1 MQPDELR
8 REVNRLYW
16 ETGEPVTRLSDRLGV
31 SRGTFYNHLSPL
43 RATGRCPSCG
53 GSLFFRTRSERDAGE
68 AHCESCGATQ
78 AATPRPARGSAAREP
93 RMLHVERSAS
103 ETPVAARHTH
113 EAALLEARA
122 SWLDEPE
129 VAEDRLRTQLIY
141 VAVGAA
147 VLGLG
152 ILFYSRRRK

>member
-1 MQPDELR
+1 MQADELG

-16 ETGEPVTRLSDRLGV
+16 ETDDPVTRLAEGLGV

-43 RATGRCPSCG
+43 RASGRCASCG

-68 AHCESCGATQ
+68 AHCDSCGATQ
-78 AATPRPARGSAAREP
+78 AASPRAARGAAAREP

-103 ETPVAARHTH
+103 DTPVAARDTH
-113 EAALLEARA
+113 EASLLAARA
-122 SWLDEPE
+122 SWLDAPE
-129 VAEDRLRTQLIY
+129 VEEDRRRTQLVII
-141 VAVGAA
+141 AVGAA

-152 ILFYSRRRK
+152 ILYFARRR